1 MEEDRATVDST
12 ETKASYHL
20 QLLVQLHGAGC
31 PTAESWWEKF
41 LLINFLI
48 VANSRRPAKGSHRQ
62 LLLVALS
69 WGGGEYNSEPNTFWY
84 NYFFLLFSFFLFV
97 S

>member
-1 MEEDRATVDST
+1 MVDST

-20 QLLVQLHGAGC
+20 QLLVQLHDAGC

-41 LLINFLI
+41 LLINFLL
-48 VANSRRPAKGSHRQ
+48 VANSHRLTKGSHRQ
-62 LLLVALS
+62 LLLVTLS
-69 WGGGEYNSEPNTFWY
+69 WGGGGGEYNSEPNTFWY
-84 NYFFLLFSFFLFV
+84 NYFFLLFSFFLVV